1 MLTNL
6 QNISSFP
13 EKPEELAETGA
24 NQTFSEAWAKKYLRK
39 LAEQDD
45 LTEALNRSEMAT
57 EVAKTLVQTLR
68 TTSVQAWARTEA
80 LLSQEVIRHQ
90 IDPQL
95 IDPWAVAKD
104 AHQIYESSLSAYAQQ
119 IPPPKFSTWIASDL
133 GNIRQKYIA
142 DDPRVIGFISMQ
154 FHYSGQIL
162 LNLTPPA
169 QQPLLS
175 AYFKVIDDHLYMP
188 LQRAYH
194 AAAQHAYNA
203 PPLKAVQQ
211 LLPLCSEIATKIVER
226 VTELYPA
233 YHCHTGRLSDTNIK
247 ISSIRDT
254 EMFQVYLWVC
264 VLENNISAVQQE
276 LFPLCVMLYPRLKV
290 RWELVRQL
298 IHLLGVEIRSRLE
311 PEQAAYFVPYYESLW
326 GMFSPQVFPDS
337 TL

>member
-1 MLTNL
+1 MLINL
-6 QNISSFP
+6 QNIASFSD
-13 EKPEELAETGA
+13 KPEELVETGA
-24 NQTFSEAWAKKYLRK
+24 NQKFSEAWAKKYLRK

-57 EVAKTLVQTLR
+57 EIAKTLMQTLR
-68 TTSVQAWARTEA
+68 TTSLEAWARTEA

-90 IDPQL
+90 IDPQF
-95 IDPWAVAKD
+95 IDPWAVTKD
-104 AHQIYESSLSAYAQQ
+104 AHQIYQTALSAYAQQ

-133 GNIRQKYIA
+133 GHIRQKYIA

-154 FHYSGQIL
+154 FHYSGQML

-169 QQPLLS
+169 QQLLLS

-194 AAAQHAYNA
+194 AAGQHAYNA

-211 LLPLCSEIATKIVER
+211 LLPLCTEIATKIVER
-226 VTELYPA
+226 VMELYPA

-264 VLENNISAVQQE
+264 VLENNISAIQQE

-298 IHLLGVEIRSRLE
+298 IHLLGNEIRSRLE
-311 PEQAAYFVPYYESLW
+311 PQQAAYFIPYYESLW